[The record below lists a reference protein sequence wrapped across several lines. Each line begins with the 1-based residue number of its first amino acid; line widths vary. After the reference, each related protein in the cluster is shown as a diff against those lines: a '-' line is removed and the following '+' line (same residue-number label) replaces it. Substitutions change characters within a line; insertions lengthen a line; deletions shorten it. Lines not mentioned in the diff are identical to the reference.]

1 MVKDPNQGG
10 KKQIYG
16 HWSHMRHVNTYYMTA
31 VSCFEI
37 CFRGCYEAGICG
49 VSSIP
54 LSQKVLVMDLYQHS

>member
-31 VSCFEI
+31 VS
-37 CFRGCYEAGICG
+37 
-49 VSSIP
+49 
-54 LSQKVLVMDLYQHS
+54 VLKFVLEDVMRRAYVACHRYPFHRKF